1 MKIILN
7 GKEKDIPGPISI
19 NDLFSLLKFD
29 PSKAV
34 VEHNRKI
41 LKQDEWD
48 RTVLKKNDKVE
59 VISFVG
65 GG

>member
-7 GKEKDIPGPISI
+7 GEERAVPDSI
-19 NDLFSLLKFD
+19 NIKYLFGLLKFD

-34 VEHNRKI
+34 VELNRKI
-41 LKQDEWD
+41 LKSDEWGQA
-48 RTVLKKNDKVE
+48 VLKDNDKIE